1 MAKSKKDEP
10 CYTRTNKAGGTYVT
24 CEGSQKGSSTK
35 KAKSKISEKDK
46 AGVLARRKARE
57 EKAKKKS
64 SAIGGSPPKGT
75 KVNTGKGNPGKIT
88 TTTFPKKKPAQ
99 KKVAPKTDKYMERV
113 KFVRANHPYG
123 DTIAF
128 VKINGQKYDW
138 DGVNVK
144 DGFGKKVAELK
155 DPQLLERWFEGEIH
169 KYNIPEV
176 GKLIKDAPKKK
187 PAQKKPA
194 QKKPDPKKTAPQ
206 TDIERIGIKR
216 DVKSDEVRFIKDR
229 KEIMISGK
237 DENSFI
243 KRIETLSDFTKEYN
257 PLSAAQIKKLLKFR
271 GRNDIYFNSEI
282 KNTAILITPVEFE
295 REEGG
300 RVITKILPRIII
312 KKK

>member
-1 MAKSKKDEP
+1 MAKAYEP
-10 CYTRTNKAGGTYVT
+10 CYTRTNKGGGTYVT

-75 KVNTGKGNPGKIT
+75 KVKVGKLNPGKIT

-99 KKVAPKTDKYMERV
+99 KKVTPKTDKYMERV

-194 QKKPDPKKTAPQ
+194 QKKNEVSVKIGDKVISWVVPPHTVSQTETLKLGQKLMKMIIDPKTGLVDNKKFRFTFSGR
-206 TDIERIGIKR
+206 DIPTELDASEK
-216 DVKSDEVRFIKDR
+216 KYYSDEKPLYIDGKFENERFTW
-229 KEIMISGK
+229 KELDISGK
-237 DENSFI
+237 KPKYKTFS
-243 KRIETLSDFTKEYN
+243 KS
-257 PLSAAQIKKLLKFR
+257 
-271 GRNDIYFNSEI
+271 
-282 KNTAILITPVEFE
+282 
-295 REEGG
+295 
-300 RVITKILPRIII
+300 I